1 MSDDDDETISTNMDF
16 ALLYSF
22 KAKPSQFLYLDSDYK
37 YSVKLKA

>member
-1 MSDDDDETISTNMDF
+1 MSDDDDETIFTNMNF

-37 YSVKLKA
+37 DSVKLNA

>member
-22 KAKPSQFLYLDSDYK
+22 KAKSSQFLYLDSDYIDN
-37 YSVKLKA
+37 VKLKV